1 LKIFPRLFATCAC
14 VLTLTSCATTINL
27 SATTAPAA
35 TTTTTIP
42 TPEGDMA
49 GLLSQMSD
57 ALVGLGQA
65 IVDGD
70 KPTSSAKRS
79 QVDAIWVVLEPKIRE
94 SGLDLVEDVQRIV
107 NLVHTA
113 TDRKRPAD
121 ADKASRFLAL
131 IMESVDTITG

>member
-1 LKIFPRLFATCAC
+1 
-14 VLTLTSCATTINL
+14 
-27 SATTAPAA
+27 
-35 TTTTTIP
+35 
-42 TPEGDMA
+42 
-49 GLLSQMSD
+49 MSD
-57 ALVGLGQA
+57 ALVGMGQA

-70 KPTSSAKRS
+70 RSTSSAKRAE
-79 QVDAIWVVLEPKIRE
+79 VDAIWAVLEPKIRE

-131 IMESVDTITG
+131 ITESLTSISR

>member
-1 LKIFPRLFATCAC
+1 MKNLPRFTSVIVCA
-14 VLTLTSCATTINL
+14 VAMSSCATTINTT
-27 SATTAPAA
+27 ATTAPAS

-42 TPEGDMA
+42 TPQGDIA
-49 GLLSQMSD
+49 ALLEQMSE
-57 ALVGLGQA
+57 ATLGLGQA

-70 KPTSSAKRS
+70 KSSWSAKRAE
-79 QVDAIWVVLEPKIRE
+79 VDAVWAVLEPKIRE

-121 ADKASRFLAL
+121 ADKATRFLAL
-131 IMESVDTITG
+131 ITESLDSMSR